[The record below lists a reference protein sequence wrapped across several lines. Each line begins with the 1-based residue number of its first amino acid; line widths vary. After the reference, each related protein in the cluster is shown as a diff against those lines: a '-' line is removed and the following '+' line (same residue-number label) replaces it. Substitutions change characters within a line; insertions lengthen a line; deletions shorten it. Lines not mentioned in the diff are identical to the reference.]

1 MKMRHLFLAF
11 LAGVLLMG
19 GIWMTSQNEQYFHGD
34 KAFADQ
40 GNTANA
46 TATSAP
52 VTNLPVTSDNII
64 ADMVKQAGPA
74 VVRIETTVLP
84 KRNQIQADPF
94 RQFFDMS
101 PFFDLPNQAPTSGLG
116 SGFIIN
122 QDGYIL
128 TNNHVIDGADTI
140 QVFIS
145 GQDKPIAAR
154 VVGRDPELDL
164 AVLKINSDGK
174 LPYLKLGDSDKIEVG
189 EWSVAIG
196 NPFGLDHT
204 VTVGVISAK
213 GRPLTIN
220 GQNFKNLLQTDAS
233 INPGNSGGPLLNLK
247 GEVIGI
253 NTAINAQGQGL
264 GFAIPINTAK
274 SVLDDLI
281 TKGKVS
287 HPWVGIGVYTLTK
300 DLANYYGLSVEEG
313 VLISQ
318 IYNNSPA
325 EKAGLQPG
333 DVVLEIDRQKVT
345 TSEQLVDI
353 ISKAKVGEVKRF
365 LINRQGKLITVAVSI
380 GEKSYQ

>member
-1 MKMRHLFLAF
+1 MKMRNLFLAF

-19 GIWMTSQNEQYFHGD
+19 GIWATSQNNQYFNGS
-34 KAFADQ
+34 KAYADP
-40 GNTANA
+40 GSATNA
-46 TATSAP
+46 TTASAP
-52 VTNLPVTSDNII
+52 VNLPITSDNII
-64 ADMVKQAGPA
+64 AEMVKQAGPA
-74 VVRIETTVLP
+74 VVRIETTTTI
-84 KRNQIQADPF
+84 RQNQSFNDPF
-94 RQFFDMS
+94 RQFFDL
-101 PFFDLPNQAPTSGLG
+101 PFDIPSQRQTSALG

-128 TNNHVIDGADTI
+128 TNNHVIDQADTI
-140 QVFIS
+140 QVFMS
-145 GQDKPIAAR
+145 GEDKPITAKL
-154 VVGRDPELDL
+154 VGRDPELDL
-164 AVLKINSDGK
+164 AVIKINSNGK
-174 LPYLKLGDSDKIEVG
+174 LPYLKLGDSDAIQVG

-196 NPFGLDHT
+196 NPYGLDHT

-287 HPWVGIGVYTLTK
+287 HPWIGVGVQDLTK
-300 DLANYYGLSVEEG
+300 DLSSYLGLTIDKG
-313 VLISQ
+313 VLIAQVFS
-318 IYNNSPA
+318 NSPA
-325 EKAGLQPG
+325 EKAGLQQG
-333 DVVLEIDRQKVT
+333 DVVVEIDRQKVE
-345 TSEQLVDI
+345 TSQQLVDI
-353 ISKAKVGEVKRF
+353 ISKAKVGDVKNF
-365 LINRQGKLITVAVSI
+365 LINRGGTLKTITVRV
-380 GEKSYQ
+380 GEKSYN